1 MSEGG
6 GDEWAE
12 WLLRFPMTKA
22 VVKSIDAA
30 SEFIEQKHGVQ
41 NKIENVM
48 VAGASKRGWTTW
60 TVGAVDPRVRAIC
73 PLVMDMLRLNKQMH
87 SHYQDL
93 GGWTWA
99 FQDYYWENNTEYL
112 DTPEIS
118 AMSKHIDPWSYR
130 YRYRDRGI
138 KIYVG
143 AVVF

>member
-48 VAGASKRGWTTW
+48 VAGASKRG
-60 TVGAVDPRVRAIC
+60 
-73 PLVMDMLRLNKQMH
+73 
-87 SHYQDL
+87 
-93 GGWTWA
+93 
-99 FQDYYWENNTEYL
+99 
-112 DTPEIS
+112 
-118 AMSKHIDPWSYR
+118 
-130 YRYRDRGI
+130 
-138 KIYVG
+138 
-143 AVVF
+143 